1 MKAKKK
7 VDEKNE
13 SDAPVTDEDNKTK
26 EEDEKVGNVSTP
38 KKNAPG
44 NKGKKDP
51 WNDSEGGSDEIILS
65 SDKEDGTGSS
75 DEDSKEGCTD
85 NISKG
90 TKSDKSNS
98 EDEMRPYEKSNA
110 SDVETSEHVKVDEG
124 KKDNNGRPTRSTR
137 GIKPTRLQTSY
148 DVENNES
155 EAQGMKIRLLQRHI
169 KADKVCFKKTGTR
182 YSSVLL
188 LPFVSV
194 FLKQTLLCSR
204 QTIKPTCLNFRSFC
218 CFDGIQK

>member
-1 MKAKKK
+1 M
-7 VDEKNE
+7 
-13 SDAPVTDEDNKTK
+13 TDEDNKTK

-90 TKSDKSNS
+90 TKSNKSNS

-124 KKDNNGRPTRSTR
+124 KKDNIGRPTRSTR

-194 FLKQTLLCSR
+194 FFETDFMICISYMVKVLLS
-204 QTIKPTCLNFRSFC
+204 FRNQE
-218 CFDGIQK
+218 QKGKIANTNCIDIISC